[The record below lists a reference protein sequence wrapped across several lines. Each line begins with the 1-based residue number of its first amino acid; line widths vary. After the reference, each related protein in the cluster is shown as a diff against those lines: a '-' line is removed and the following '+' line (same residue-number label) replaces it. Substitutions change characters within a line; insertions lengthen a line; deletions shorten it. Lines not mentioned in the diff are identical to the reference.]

1 MFRLIKKKQFPNMI
15 SCNKKSVSQL
25 ELMDKKI
32 LPKFNSWEK
41 IFFSKLNSWKN
52 MKFPNLSPCIKS
64 SFPILNSCK
73 KKKMFPNLNLGLN
86 AVSLLNSWP
95 KAFYQAWNDVKKKFP
110 KVEPMPKSS
119 FLSLISYKQAVSQVC
134 THA

>member
-1 MFRLIKKKQFPNMI
+1 MEKYEVSQFEPMHKKQFPN
-15 SCNKKSVSQL
+15 L
-25 ELMDKKI
+25 EFMQ
-32 LPKFNSWEK
+32 E
-41 IFFSKLNSWKN
+41 
-52 MKFPNLSPCIKS
+52 
-64 SFPILNSCK
+64 
-73 KKKMFPNLNLGLN
+73 KKMFPNLNLGLN